1 MTNRPDLL
9 DDFFTF
15 LDEASREVRA
25 REAAYR
31 EWLGRALPAVADEL
45 TETLPPE
52 MRAVG
57 MRFEWT
63 EQR

>member
-1 MTNRPDLL
+1 MSLPDQLG
-9 DDFFTF
+9 DFLAF
-15 LDEASREVRA
+15 LDEASREGRA

-31 EWLGRALPAVADEL
+31 AWLDEALPAMAAEL

-52 MRAVG
+52 MRAAG
-57 MRFEWT
+57 IRIEGE